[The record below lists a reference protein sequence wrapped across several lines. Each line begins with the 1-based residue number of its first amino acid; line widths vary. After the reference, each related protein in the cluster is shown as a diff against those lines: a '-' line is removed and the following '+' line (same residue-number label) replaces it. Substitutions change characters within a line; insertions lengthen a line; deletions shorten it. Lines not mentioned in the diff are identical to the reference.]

1 LKGGRSNVAIEVI
14 SIRLTN
20 TNSSLRAFV
29 DVRVGTWII
38 HDWRVWK
45 QNGRAYVSVPQS
57 SWKDPSGQIRFKP
70 ILTIPDDQL
79 EKIQTAILYAY
90 HQETEK
96 MNEASKR

>member
-1 LKGGRSNVAIEVI
+1 MSIEI
-14 SIRLTN
+14 LTIRLTT

-29 DVRVGTWII
+29 DVKVGTWII
-38 HDWRVWK
+38 NDWRVWQ

-57 SWKDPSGQIRFKP
+57 SWKDPSGQLRFKP

-90 HQETEK
+90 HQEKEK
-96 MNEASKR
+96 GNVEAKK